1 MSKRTEA
8 AAIVAQLDA
17 EYHRAAEA
25 LRSALKAYM
34 QAGKLPSPTLHGER
48 GFTYPELRLAYHP
61 TGAPPR
67 LARSYARFSQPG
79 VYGVTVTRPDLFA
92 DYLTEQLTLIMS
104 D

>member
-17 EYHRAAEA
+17 EYRRAAEA

-48 GFTYPELRLAYHP
+48 GVTYPELRLGSP
-61 TGAPPR
+61 G
-67 LARSYARFSQPG
+67 LLVSARRRRIIEIRDHLRASLNG
-79 VYGVTVTRPDLFA
+79 
-92 DYLTEQLTLIMS
+92 
-104 D
+104 